1 MVEDSGEYIATTQTI
16 GRVQSVEVL
25 DPGTVHHACDLGAPE
40 ATPPLRVVAYYP
52 GTAFAPGEVVFQGD
66 TSDRKFTATV
76 ESYNENNHVLTL
88 VNADGNLVNSE
99 VLTGESTN
107 TATILNADAPE
118 LRLITSAF
126 ANPEGRFVDG
136 TGSPSDIGSVI
147 HDSLYYQNF
156 SYVISSSKQR
166 EEYSNIVEATVH
178 PAGFVMF
185 GELRIDTKAEVQT
198 TAEQAII
205 G

>member
-1 MVEDSGEYIATTQTI
+1 MEQALST
-16 GRVQSVEVL
+16 L
-25 DPGTVHHACDLGAPE
+25 
-40 ATPPLRVVAYYP
+40 PL
-52 GTAFAPGEVVFQGD
+52 F
-66 TSDRKFTATV
+66 
-76 ESYNENNHVLTL
+76 
-88 VNADGNLVNSE
+88 
-99 VLTGESTN
+99 
-107 TATILNADAPE
+107 LNADAPE

-185 GELRIDTKAEVQT
+185 GELRIDTRVEVSRLLRSKRSSAEVLNN
-198 TAEQAII
+198 
-205 G
+205 